1 MAQRPYRLRDMEWVL
16 RHVRPD
22 LDTYMSQ
29 AFFAR
34 PCRRSV
40 HVAWLTHAYVD
51 LDLYKL
57 PIPPQPGV
65 AGIWLRTFCADEGI
79 PEPSLIVFS
88 GRGIY
93 CKWCWSSPDTPSRR
107 WPGRGGQPSLGLSWR
122 FEEWGADPRAV
133 DVSRILR
140 VVGTTNSKSGMAAE
154 TLWQAERN
162 GDVLTYDFELFA
174 DEVLKNTMEEI
185 RGFREQARLRAEEH
199 QREAEHQGARHT
211 SRRPFIAE
219 DWCCGILEDLRTLAT
234 LRWGGI
240 VQPGYRATFAHVGAC
255 CLAHYT
261 SPDQLW
267 HEISAGGRLLVPPDY
282 TNSERFRRECSTLL
296 LAAQRALVAAPT
308 PIAARQVTPIYTYRA
323 STLVERLQITPNE
336 ERQMTRLISDGEK
349 YRRISGATR
358 CRHDRAGRVAHREH
372 DRARPT
378 MACRRRQPRNLVSPP
393 YRETGLSYFY
403 YCVAP
408 EGKGA
413 EFLPAGGLS
422 LCHLR
427 TNGRGFCL
435 VRTRAS
441 QPSATLSAAGNFR
454 RNAGR
459 VELAWRNDVQRRT
472 DPDPDHL
479 PHSTSGSAGTRPN
492 LRPRPGA
499 RSVAAGSGTRRRV
512 GGDLGAAIPR
522 KRPVFPWHTRRRAT
536 ICPCDATDGVG
547 ADLDGVSLR
556 VACD

>member
-1 MAQRPYRLRDMEWVL
+1 MLTSQRELSFTDPLEPRVLPRGGWPFWTLNTQSPGGHMAQRPYRLRDMEWVL

-93 CKWCWSSPDTPSRR
+93 CKWCWSSPIPRAAA
-107 WPGRGGQPSLGLSWR
+107 GRAVAVNRALVRR

-174 DEVLKNTMEEI
+174 DEVLKYTMEEI

-267 HEISAGGRLLVPPDY
+267 HEISAWGRLILPPDY

-296 LAAQRALVAAPT
+296 LAAQRAAAGGT
-308 PIAARQVTPIYTYRA
+308 DTYRGRQVTPIYTYRA
-323 STLVERLQITPNE
+323 STLVEQLQITPNE

-349 YRRISGATR
+349 YRRKVEARRAAGMIGRAEWLTENTIERDQPWRAEGVSRATWF
-358 CRHDRAGRVAHREH
+358 
-372 DRARPT
+372 
-378 MACRRRQPRNLVSPP
+378 RRRI
-393 YRETGLSYFY
+393 
-403 YCVAP
+403 
-408 EGKGA
+408 
-413 EFLPAGGLS
+413 
-422 LCHLR
+422 
-427 TNGRGFCL
+427 
-435 VRTRAS
+435 VRQVCPT
-441 QPSATLSAAGNFR
+441 
-454 RNAGR
+454 
-459 VELAWRNDVQRRT
+459 
-472 DPDPDHL
+472 
-479 PHSTSGSAGTRPN
+479 STTA
-492 LRPRPGA
+492 
-499 RSVAAGSGTRRRV
+499 
-512 GGDLGAAIPR
+512 
-522 KRPVFPWHTRRRAT
+522 
-536 ICPCDATDGVG
+536 
-547 ADLDGVSLR
+547 
-556 VACD
+556 